1 MIFVDELDQMLRRW
15 EASGIITAAQAENIR
30 RHETSARPKQRIPL
44 VAEALGYL
52 GTALVLSAAIAL
64 AAQLWS
70 DLTVAVRIALLLAV
84 TALLLLA
91 GWSIR
96 NSVEPAFRRLA
107 SFLWLA
113 AVAGAGYLAD
123 TVATDALD
131 IETGFSLPIGAA
143 MTSLAAALWWLRRTA
158 PQLVGVFAGIAFL
171 IAGISD
177 VLGGDEAFGIL
188 LWGVGVVA
196 LISAR
201 LDLISPERTGYALSS
216 IAVLLGA
223 QWVAF
228 EFFSDTHG
236 WGLALGLASA
246 LALQGL
252 SVAWR
257 SLVLLAFGSAGVLLF
272 VPQIVD
278 EYFGDTIGGT
288 TALLVSGVALLAVA
302 LVAVRLRDRVSG

>member
-1 MIFVDELDQMLRRW
+1 MDELDQMLQRW
-15 EASGIITAAQAENIR
+15 EARGIITAAQAEEIR
-30 RHETSARPKQRIPL
+30 RHETSVRPKQRIPL
-44 VAEALGYL
+44 IAEALGYL
-52 GTALVLSAAIAL
+52 GAALVLSAALAL

-70 DLTVAVRIALLLAV
+70 ELDVAVRIAILLAV
-84 TALLLLA
+84 TALLLFA

-96 NSVEPAFRRLA
+96 SSVEPAFRRLA

-123 TVATDALD
+123 VVATDALD
-131 IETGFSLPIGAA
+131 IETGFSIVIGIA
-143 MTSLAAALWWLRRTA
+143 MTALAAALWSLRRTA

-177 VLGGDEAFGIL
+177 LLGGNDAFGIL
-188 LWGVGVVA
+188 LWVVGVVA

-201 LDLISPERTGYALSS
+201 LNFISPERTALALSS
-216 IAVLLGA
+216 IAVLVGA
-223 QWVAF
+223 QWAAF
-228 EFFSDTHG
+228 ELFSDTEG

-257 SLVLLAFGSAGVLLF
+257 SLVLLAFGSAGV
-272 VPQIVD
+272 D
-278 EYFGDTIGGT
+278 IGGT
-288 TALLVSGVALLAVA
+288 TALLVSGVALLVVA
-302 LVAVRLRDRVSG
+302 LVAVRLRDKVSG

>member
-1 MIFVDELDQMLRRW
+1 MDELERLLRRW
-15 EASGIITAAQAENIR
+15 EASGIITPAQAEEIR
-30 RHETSARPKQRIPL
+30 RHETSARPKPRIPL
-44 VAEALGYL
+44 IAEALGYL
-52 GTALVLSAAIAL
+52 GAALVLSAALAL

-70 DLTVAVRIALLLAV
+70 DLAVAVRITVLLAV

-96 NSVEPAFRRLA
+96 TSVEPAFRRLA

-113 AVAGAGYLAD
+113 AVAGVGFLAD
-123 TVATDALD
+123 VVASDALD
-131 IETGFSLPIGAA
+131 IETGFSIAIGIA
-143 MTSLAAALWWLRRTA
+143 MTSLAAALWLLRRTA
-158 PQLVGVFAGIAFL
+158 PQLVGVFAGLAFL

-177 VLGGDEAFGIL
+177 ILGGDDAFGIL
-188 LWGVGVVA
+188 LWVVGVIA
-196 LISAR
+196 LVSAR
-201 LDLISPERTGYALSS
+201 LEFVSPERTAYALSS
-216 IAVLLGA
+216 IAVLVGA
-223 QWVAF
+223 QWAAF
-228 EFFSDTHG
+228 EFFSDTQG

-257 SLVLLAFGSAGVLLF
+257 SLVLLALGSAGVLMF

-278 EYFGDTIGGT
+278 EYFGDDIGGT

>member
-1 MIFVDELDQMLRRW
+1 MGKLDQMLRRW
-15 EASGIITAAQAENIR
+15 EASGIITAAQAEEIR
-30 RHETSARPKQRIPL
+30 RHETSARPKPRIPL
-44 VAEALGYL
+44 IAEALGYL
-52 GTALVLSAAIAL
+52 GTALVLSAALAL

-70 DLTVAVRIALLLAV
+70 DLPIAVRIAVLLAV
-84 TALLLLA
+84 TALLILA

-96 NSVEPAFRRLA
+96 NSVEPAVRRLA

-113 AVAGAGYLAD
+113 AVAGAGFLAD
-123 TVATDALD
+123 VVASDALD
-131 IETGFSLPIGAA
+131 IETGFSIAIGIA
-143 MTSLAAALWWLRRTA
+143 MTSLAAALWLVRRTA
-158 PQLVGVFAGIAFL
+158 PQLVGVFAGLAFL

-177 VLGGDEAFGIL
+177 ILGGDDAFGIL
-188 LWGVGVVA
+188 LWVVGVIA

-201 LDLISPERTGYALSS
+201 LEFISPERTAYALSS
-216 IAVLLGA
+216 IAVLVGA
-223 QWVAF
+223 QWAAF
-228 EFFSDTHG
+228 EFFSDTQG

-257 SLVLLAFGSAGVLLF
+257 SLVLLALGSAGVLMF

-278 EYFGDTIGGT
+278 EYFGDDIGGT

>member
-1 MIFVDELDQMLRRW
+1 MDELERMLRRW
-15 EASGIITAAQAENIR
+15 ESSGIITAAEVDNIR
-30 RHETSARPKQRIPL
+30 RHETATSPKPRIPL

-64 AAQLWS
+64 AAQYWS
-70 DLTVAVRIALLLAV
+70 ELSVAVRIAALLVV

-96 NSVEPAFRRLA
+96 DSSEPAFRRLA

-123 TVATDALD
+123 VIATDALD
-131 IETGFSLPIGAA
+131 IDTGFPIPIGIV
-143 MTSLAAALWWLRRTA
+143 MSLLAAVLWLQRKSA
-158 PQLVGVFAGIAFL
+158 PQLIGLFAGIAFL

-177 VLGGDEAFGIL
+177 VLGGNDAFGIL
-188 LWGVGVVA
+188 LWVVGIIALVVA
-196 LISAR
+196 R
-201 LDLISPERTGYALSS
+201 RGLISPERTAHALSS
-216 IAVLLGA
+216 IGVLVGTQLAAVELFA
-223 QWVAF
+223 
-228 EFFSDTHG
+228 DTQG
-236 WGLALGLASA
+236 WALVLGLASA

-272 VPQIVD
+272 LPQIVD
-278 EYFGDTIGGT
+278 EYLGDAVGGT
-288 TALLVSGVALLAVA
+288 AALLVAGGALLTVALL
-302 LVAVRLRDRVSG
+302 AVRLRDRVSG

>member
-1 MIFVDELDQMLRRW
+1 MDELERMLRRW
-15 EASGIITAAQAENIR
+15 EASGIITAAQAEEIR
-30 RHETSARPKQRIPL
+30 RHETSARPKPRIPL
-44 VAEALGYL
+44 IAEALGYL
-52 GTALVLSAAIAL
+52 GAALVLSAALAL

-70 DLTVAVRIALLLAV
+70 DLAVAVRITVLLAV

-96 NSVEPAFRRLA
+96 TSVEPAFRRLA

-113 AVAGAGYLAD
+113 AVAGVGFLAD
-123 TVATDALD
+123 VVASDALD
-131 IETGFSLPIGAA
+131 IETGFSIAIGIA
-143 MTSLAAALWWLRRTA
+143 MTSLAAALWLLRRTA
-158 PQLVGVFAGIAFL
+158 PQLVGVFAGLAFL

-177 VLGGDEAFGIL
+177 ILGGDDAFGIL
-188 LWGVGVVA
+188 LWVVGVIA
-196 LISAR
+196 LVSAR
-201 LDLISPERTGYALSS
+201 LEFVSPERTAYALSS
-216 IAVLLGA
+216 IAVLVGA
-223 QWVAF
+223 QWAAF
-228 EFFSDTHG
+228 EFFSDTQG

-257 SLVLLAFGSAGVLLF
+257 SLVLLALGSAGVLMF

-278 EYFGDTIGGT
+278 EYFGDDIGGT

>member
-1 MIFVDELDQMLRRW
+1 MDELERMLRRW
-15 EASGIITAAQAENIR
+15 ESSGIITTAQADNIR
-30 RHETSARPKQRIPL
+30 RHESATSPKPLIPL

-64 AAQLWS
+64 AAQYWS
-70 DLTVAVRIALLLAV
+70 ELSVAVRIAVLLVV

-96 NSVEPAFRRLA
+96 DSSEPAFRRLA

-123 TVATDALD
+123 VVATDALD
-131 IETGFSLPIGAA
+131 IDTGFPIPIGIV
-143 MTSLAAALWWLRRTA
+143 MSLLAVVLWLQRKTA
-158 PQLVGVFAGIAFL
+158 PQLIGLFAGITFL

-177 VLGGDEAFGIL
+177 VLGGNDAFGIL
-188 LWGVGVVA
+188 LWVVGVIA
-196 LISAR
+196 LVVSR
-201 LDLISPERTGYALSS
+201 RDLISPERTAHALSS
-216 IAVLLGA
+216 IAVLVGA
-223 QWVAF
+223 QWSAF
-228 EFFSDTHG
+228 ELFSDTQG
-236 WGLALGLASA
+236 WALVLGLASA

-272 VPQIVD
+272 LPQIVD
-278 EYFGDTIGGT
+278 EYLGDAIGGT
-288 TALLVSGVALLAVA
+288 AALLVAGVALLAVA
-302 LVAVRLRDRVSG
+302 LLAVRLRDRVSG